1 MASPSS
7 RICVEFWHLVPGK
20 TYNDMLQSIRTKD
33 ALRKGNRASAI
44 ARVIIARNRATDI
57 LPVVH
62 ALQQEGV
69 TILLGIASALNER
82 GIPAPR
88 GGNWSPVQVSRLL
101 AVAKRALPVPH
112 IFCPIDF
119 GGQRNRVY

>member
-1 MASPSS
+1 M
-7 RICVEFWHLVPGK
+7 PGK
-20 TYNDMLQSIRTKD
+20 TNKDKLQSTRTKD

-44 ARVIIARNRATDI
+44 ARAIIARNRAADI

-69 TILLGIASALNER
+69 TTLLGIASALNER

-88 GGNWSPVQVSRLL
+88 GGNWSPVQVSRVL
-101 AVAKRALPVPH
+101 AVAKR
-112 IFCPIDF
+112 
-119 GGQRNRVY
+119 QR